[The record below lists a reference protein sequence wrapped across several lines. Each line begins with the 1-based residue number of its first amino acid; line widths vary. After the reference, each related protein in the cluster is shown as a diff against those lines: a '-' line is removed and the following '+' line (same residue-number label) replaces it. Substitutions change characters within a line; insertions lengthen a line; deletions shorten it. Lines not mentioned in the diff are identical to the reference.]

1 MSANNSNSD
10 SRTKKPTTGELREGL
25 ENADMGL
32 FDRYMK
38 WLVNVPKSEID
49 VAQKRQAERGTSSLS
64 EKKLKSRL

>member
-1 MSANNSNSD
+1 VAKKSD
-10 SRTKKPTTGELREGL
+10 SPAIKQATEEAREAL

-38 WLVNVPKSEID
+38 WLVNVPKEKID
-49 VAQKRQAERGTSSLS
+49 AAQKQRAERGMPGSL